1 MKSYYCKDGVYH
13 YKNELPKSLQPF
25 VDYVF
30 SSGGI
35 AGDDFN
41 SFNTKYKNAIEKLL
55 PEGFEIVKW
64 IKGHYYCS
72 CFIKNN
78 EGKFIYLSI
87 SDVRYD
93 VNDWFKSILIRQVK
107 YEKDYTGSFNV
118 YTTLFTLT
126 KELNRLYR

>member
-13 YKNELPKSLQPF
+13 YKSELRKSLQHF

-41 SFNTKYKNAIEKLL
+41 SFNTKYKNAIKKLL

-64 IKGHYYCS
+64 NKGHYCCS

-87 SDVRYD
+87 NDVRYV
-93 VNDWFKSILIRQVK
+93 VNNWFKSILIRQAK
-107 YEKDYTGSFNV
+107 EDKDYTGSLNV
-118 YTTLFTLT
+118 YTTLFALT
-126 KELNRLYR
+126 KALKRIYR